1 MPCRKWVKSMQV
13 REIVALA
20 VLLGVSVSELQAG
33 FNAFSMDYLNE
44 KEITA

>member
-1 MPCRKWVKSMQV
+1 MREVCADSMQV

-20 VLLGVSVSELQAG
+20 ILLGVSVSDLQAG
-33 FNAFSMDYLNE
+33 FAAFSMDYLNE